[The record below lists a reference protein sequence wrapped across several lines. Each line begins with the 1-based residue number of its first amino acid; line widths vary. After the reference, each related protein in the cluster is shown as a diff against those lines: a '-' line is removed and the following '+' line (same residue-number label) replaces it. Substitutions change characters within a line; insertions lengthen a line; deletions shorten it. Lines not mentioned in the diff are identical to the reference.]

1 MDRRTIHL
9 TIGAPGSGKTTF
21 ANELIRS
28 RPDVATVHIDGIRSA
43 LFGSKRAFWDN
54 PTDERRQLVRSV
66 YSQLFRDLLKYTGM
80 DIVLPNTN
88 TDIRFYSEALAWAD
102 EFRCDLKIKLFD
114 QVSLAELLRRNELR
128 CDEDRLQPHVVEE
141 YYERMI
147 APDRWWRN
155 FE

>member
-1 MDRRTIHL
+1 MKRTIYF

-28 RPDVATVHIDGIRSA
+28 REDVATVHLDGIRSA

-54 PTDERRQLVRSV
+54 PTDERRQIVRSV
-66 YSQLFRDLLKYTGM
+66 YSQLLRDLLKYTSM

-88 TDIRFYSEALAWAD
+88 TDIRFYSEAVDRAE
-102 EFRCDLKIKLFD
+102 EFKCDMKIKIFNQITLP
-114 QVSLAELLRRNELR
+114 ELLKRNAER
-128 CDEDRLQPHVVEE
+128 CEEDRLKEHVVGE
-141 YYERMI
+141 YFERMTD
-147 APDRWWRN
+147 PNRYWRS